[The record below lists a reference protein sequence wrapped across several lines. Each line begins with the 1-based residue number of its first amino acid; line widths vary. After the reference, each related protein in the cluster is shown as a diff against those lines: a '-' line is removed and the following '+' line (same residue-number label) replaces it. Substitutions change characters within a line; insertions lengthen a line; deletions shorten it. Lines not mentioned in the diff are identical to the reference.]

1 MKFYEMLVNH
11 YDAIFPVKDD
21 ALKFLLR
28 DLEVGDRI
36 LDAAC
41 GTGGYAL
48 ALAEAG
54 MNIVGVDLDEQMVA
68 LAMEKRER
76 QGLDLDFI
84 VSDMRNLD
92 LISTGDL
99 RRIYCIGNSLV
110 HLKTMDDVRSFLK
123 TSFELLKPGGDMVIQ
138 IINYDRILDHG
149 IEGLPTVAVPDKDII
164 FERIY
169 GYDESSH
176 TIDFRSI
183 LHVDGETKEA
193 SLHLLPLRKDEL
205 LRALKEAG
213 FHQTDI
219 QGGFNGEPFNDASM
233 PLVVKAEKAE
243 KTEKS

>member
-11 YDAIFPVKDD
+11 YDDIFPVKED

-28 DLEVGDRI
+28 DLEEGDRI

-68 LAMEKRER
+68 LAMEKRDR
-76 QGLDLDFI
+76 LGLDMDFI

-110 HLKTMDDVRSFLK
+110 HLKTLDDVRSFLK
-123 TSFELLKPGGDMVIQ
+123 TAYALLKPGGDMVIQ

-149 IEGLPTVAVPDKDII
+149 IEGLPTVAVPDKDIV

-176 TIDFRSI
+176 TIEFRSI
-183 LHVDGETKEA
+183 LRVAGETKEA
-193 SLHLLPLRKDEL
+193 SLHLLPLREKEL

-213 FHQTDI
+213 FTRTDI
-219 QGGFNGEPFNDASM
+219 QGGFGGEPFNEASM
-233 PLVVKAEKAE
+233 PLVVKAVKAD